1 MLGDIS
7 TGPSNDI
14 KRPPDITRNMITR
27 YGMSEK
33 LGPITFGDD
42 NDEVFLGM
50 QYSHMR
56 NYSEEIAAE
65 IDQEVNR
72 LITEQY
78 QRTEAILKE
87 HMDSLELVAKALLER
102 EKLEGDEFKTL
113 LETGSL
119 PAEDGEQE
127 SEAAQPSEAAQEG
140 EAVQPTEAEQAA
152 APETPQEAP
161 KQDEE

>member
-1 MLGDIS
+1 M
-7 TGPSNDI
+7 
-14 KRPPDITRNMITR
+14 
-27 YGMSEK
+27 
-33 LGPITFGDD
+33 
-42 NDEVFLGM
+42 
-50 QYSHMR
+50 
-56 NYSEEIAAE
+56 
-65 IDQEVNR
+65 
-72 LITEQY
+72 
-78 QRTEAILKE
+78 
-87 HMDSLELVAKALLER
+87 ELVAKALLER